1 MNKTWAI
8 FKREY
13 LQVVRKRSFL
23 ILTMLGPIL
32 LAGLMIIPA
41 FLAVK
46 GLGAKRVA
54 IVDGTE
60 RLAEAFAARQTASA
74 TKRGQT
80 EPSLLEFEYTASKED
95 PATSSQAFLKQLSD
109 DGAKTKRLDGVL
121 VIPRDAVENPAVKL
135 TYYSRTAADLMTR
148 ERLERIVN
156 RAVSRH
162 RLASRGIA
170 ASESDNLLKALPIE
184 AVQIS
189 KTGER
194 KTGGERG
201 FFVAFAF
208 VGLLFIPMLIYGQEI
223 MRGIVAEKTDRI
235 VEILI
240 SSMSP
245 MQLLSGKILGL
256 AAVGLTQIAIWL
268 LMAGVGIMY
277 GVGFAPTGVDAVQ
290 LVEARL
296 LPFFFLFYLLGYL
309 IYVCVYAA
317 GGAIANSEKEA
328 QQLLTPLVF
337 FMMVPWILAM
347 PIIQNPE
354 SGLAVALS
362 LAPVF
367 SPLTMFMRI
376 VVSEPP
382 FWQVTLS
389 IVISVATIY
398 VMFWITAKI
407 FRVGILSYGKRPTLP
422 ELWRWL
428 KVA

>member
-60 RLAEAFAARQTASA
+60 RLAEAFAAGRTGSETKHGSA
-74 TKRGQT
+74 DR
-80 EPSLLEFEYTASKED
+80 SVLEFEYMASKED
-95 PATSSQAFLKQLSD
+95 PATSSQAFLKRLSD
-109 DGAKTKRLDGVL
+109 EGAKTNRLDGVL

-170 ASESDNLLKALPIE
+170 PSESDDLLKPLPIE
-184 AVQIS
+184 GVQIS

-201 FFVAFAF
+201 FLVAFVFVA
-208 VGLLFIPMLIYGQEI
+208 LLFIPMLIYGQEI

-268 LMAGVGIMY
+268 LMAGFGIMY

-317 GGAIANSEKEA
+317 GGAISNSEKEA
-328 QQLLTPLVF
+328 QQLLTPLIF

-354 SGLAVALS
+354 SRLAVSLS

-389 IVISVATIY
+389 VVISVATIY

-407 FRVGILSYGKRPTLP
+407 FRVGILSYGKRPTIP

>member
-32 LAGLMIIPA
+32 LAGLMIVPA
-41 FLAVK
+41 FLAVR
-46 GLGAKRVA
+46 GLGEKRVA
-54 IVDGTE
+54 VVDGTG
-60 RLAEAFAARQTASA
+60 RLADAFAAGQMGPE
-74 TKRGQT
+74 TKRSRQDR
-80 EPSLLEFEYTASKED
+80 SLLEFEYTASKED
-95 PATSSQAFLKQLSD
+95 PATSAQAFLQRLSD
-109 DGAKTKRLDGVL
+109 ERARTKRLDGVL
-121 VIPRDAVENPAVKL
+121 VIPRDAVENAAAKL

-156 RAVSRH
+156 RAVSRQ

-170 ASESDNLLKALPIE
+170 PAESENLLKNLPIE
-184 AVQIS
+184 GVQIS
-189 KTGER
+189 RTGER

-201 FFVAFAF
+201 FFVAFVF

-256 AAVGLTQIAIWL
+256 AAVGLTQVAIWL
-268 LMAGVGIMY
+268 LMAGVGVMY

-290 LVEARL
+290 LIEARL

-317 GGAIANSEKEA
+317 AGAVSNSEKEA
-328 QQLLTPLVF
+328 QQLVAPLVF

-354 SGLAVALS
+354 SGLALTLS

-382 FWQVTLS
+382 LWQVALS
-389 IVISVATIY
+389 VVISVATIY

-407 FRVGILSYGKRPTLP
+407 FRVGILSYGKRPTIP

>member
-46 GLGAKRVA
+46 GLGEKRVA

-60 RLAEAFAARQTASA
+60 RLAEAFAAGRTGSQ
-74 TKRGQT
+74 TKRGAADR
-80 EPSLLEFEYTASKED
+80 SVLEFEYVASKED
-95 PATSSQAFLKQLSD
+95 PATSSQAFLKRLSD
-109 DGAKTKRLDGVL
+109 EGAKTNRLDGVL

-162 RLASRGIA
+162 RLASRGITP
-170 ASESDNLLKALPIE
+170 SESDSLLKALPIE

-268 LMAGVGIMY
+268 LMAGVGVMY

-362 LAPVF
+362 LTPVF

-389 IVISVATIY
+389 IVISLATIY
-398 VMFWITAKI
+398 VMFWITGKI